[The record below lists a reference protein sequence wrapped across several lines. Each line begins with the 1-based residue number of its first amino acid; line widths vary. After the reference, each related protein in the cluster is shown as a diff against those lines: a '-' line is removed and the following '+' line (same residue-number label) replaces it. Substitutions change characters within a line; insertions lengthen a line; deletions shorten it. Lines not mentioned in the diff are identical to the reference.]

1 MADAAHVVAY
11 AWARPL
17 EPARHGRAV
26 SQLYSV
32 LRDLGIATRGLARY
46 QITDIP
52 ADPVSPDFPR
62 HVDASARWLLNTC
75 ESLDGVLAAEGLGS
89 LPDPDEPGAA
99 LCRAARNAILAWRQ
113 PSGTSADRDITVKR
127 FITATGFLSAAT
139 LGLAT
144 YAPRRRVID
153 LHAVCA
159 GLAEVTAYLTAAIQA
174 PAEDASPGHG
184 TEPAQP
190 RRPGTSCRRA
200 TRTVRAPDPAVPLN
214 PGAPLW
220 PRTRFSGDLM
230 STWTPEA
237 IRALGVNTDLP
248 TLGKIF
254 GISRA
259 RAYQMAHTGEW
270 EQAGIRIVPL
280 GSKYVVAVQ
289 SILEVLGHGDA
300 EPGAGTGQHGN
311 GQLQSAGNAAD
322 DAITGPSGPAAAWNL
337 R

>member
-1 MADAAHVVAY
+1 MTSRPSAPPLPKPQHPAVAARVVADAAHVVAY

-46 QITDIP
+46 QMTDMP

-159 GLAEVTAYLTAAIQA
+159 GLAEVTAYLIAAIQA
-174 PAEDASPGHG
+174 PAEDASPGNG
-184 TEPAQP
+184 TEPARP
-190 RRPGTSCRRA
+190 PAAGNELPGRRGPSER
-200 TRTVRAPDPAVPLN
+200 
-214 PGAPLW
+214 
-220 PRTRFSGDLM
+220 RTRRYRLTRERPHGRGPDFQ
-230 STWTPEA
+230 
-237 IRALGVNTDLP
+237 R
-248 TLGKIF
+248 
-254 GISRA
+254 SRQCA
-259 RAYQMAHTGEW
+259 
-270 EQAGIRIVPL
+270 
-280 GSKYVVAVQ
+280 
-289 SILEVLGHGDA
+289 
-300 EPGAGTGQHGN
+300 
-311 GQLQSAGNAAD
+311 
-322 DAITGPSGPAAAWNL
+322 
-337 R
+337 